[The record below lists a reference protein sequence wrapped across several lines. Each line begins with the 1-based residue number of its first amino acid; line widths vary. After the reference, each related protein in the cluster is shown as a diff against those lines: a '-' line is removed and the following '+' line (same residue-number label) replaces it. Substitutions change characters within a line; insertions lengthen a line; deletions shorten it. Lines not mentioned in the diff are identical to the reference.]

1 MSLVTSVGPEKK
13 KVLIVDDEGGM
24 RHMLS
29 VLLEREGYH
38 IDSAEDGQQGLEK
51 IRSNDYD
58 LVLCD
63 IRMPNMDG
71 LSFLEAAQR
80 VSKDIPVIMMSAFG
94 NVDTAIEA
102 MKMGAYDYVS
112 KPFKA
117 DEILLRLQRL
127 TAQENLLHENQNL
140 KKVLNR
146 ETSFN
151 NIVARSPRMIEIFDT
166 IRKIADYKTT
176 VLITGESG
184 SGKELIA
191 RAIHFNSPRANKPF
205 IAINCSAIPETL
217 LESELFGYVKGA
229 FTGAAKDKKGLFEE
243 ASGGTLFLD
252 EVGDLPVPLQ
262 VKLLRAIQEEE
273 IRRVGASQS
282 IKVDVRLITATLKDL
297 SAEIK
302 RGTFREDLYYRL
314 NVLPI
319 HIPPL
324 RERKEDIPLLVDHFL
339 SKFREELGKKEIAA
353 IDSKCLEALADY
365 SWPGNVRELEN
376 TIERAMVMETGTELT
391 VDHLP
396 DVVRNQE
403 VNPAIKA
410 AANELS
416 IKKMMSIMEQELIK
430 KALEKT
436 NGNRTWA
443 AKLLEISHRALLYK
457 IKRYGLE
464 RYMLDKD
471 PGMNYR

>member
-1 MSLVTSVGPEKK
+1 MSLVTAAGADKK

-29 VLLEREGYH
+29 VLLQREGYE
-38 IDSAEDGQQGLEK
+38 IETAEDGRQGLDK
-51 IRSNDYD
+51 IKNETYD

-63 IRMPNMDG
+63 IRMPEMDG
-71 LSFLEAAQR
+71 LSFLEATKKLKA
-80 VSKDIPVIMMSAFG
+80 DLPVIMMSAFG

-102 MKMGAYDYVS
+102 MKKGAYDYVS

-127 TAQENLLHENQNL
+127 SAQENLVHENENL
-140 KKVLNR
+140 KRVLHQQTN
-146 ETSFN
+146 FN
-151 NIVARSPRMIEIFDT
+151 NIIARSPRMLDIFDT
-166 IRKIADYKTT
+166 IRKIADYRTT

-205 IAINCSAIPETL
+205 VAINCSAIPDTL

-229 FTGAAKDKKGLFEE
+229 FTGANKDKKGLFEE
-243 ASGGTLFLD
+243 ANGGTLFLD

-262 VKLLRAIQEEE
+262 VKLLRVIQEEE
-273 IRRVGASQS
+273 IRRVGSSTTQ
-282 IKVDVRLITATLKDL
+282 KVDVRLITATLKDL
-297 SAEIK
+297 SHEMKA
-302 RGTFREDLYYRL
+302 GNFREDLYYRL

-324 RERKEDIPLLVDHFL
+324 RERKEDIPLLVEHFL
-339 SKFREELGKKEIAA
+339 QKFSKEMAKDVKSVLP
-353 IDSKCLEALADY
+353 EALQQLTDY

-376 TIERAMVMETGTELT
+376 TIERAMVLEVSDHLT
-391 VDHLP
+391 PENLP

-416 IKKMMSIMEQELIK
+416 IKKMMTIMEQELIK

-471 PGMNYR
+471 PGMTYR

>member
-1 MSLVTSVGPEKK
+1 MPE
-13 KVLIVDDEGGM
+13 
-24 RHMLS
+24 
-29 VLLEREGYH
+29 
-38 IDSAEDGQQGLEK
+38 
-51 IRSNDYD
+51 
-58 LVLCD
+58 
-63 IRMPNMDG
+63 MDG
-71 LSFLEAAQR
+71 LSFLES
-80 VSKDIPVIMMSAFG
+80 SKGIKRETPVIMMSAFG

-102 MKMGAYDYVS
+102 MKKGAYDYVS

-127 TAQENLLHENQNL
+127 TQQEALMFENQNL
-140 KKVLNR
+140 KRVLGQQ
-146 ETSFN
+146 TSFN
-151 NIVARSPRMIEIFDT
+151 NIIARSPRMLEIFDT

-217 LESELFGYVKGA
+217 LESELFGYMKGS
-229 FTGAAKDKKGLFEE
+229 FTGAAKDKRGLFEE
-243 ASGGTLFLD
+243 ADGGTLFLD
-252 EVGDLPVPLQ
+252 EVGDLPVALQ

-273 IRRVGASQS
+273 IRRVGSNSS
-282 IKVDVRLITATLKDL
+282 IKIDVRLITATLKDL
-297 SAEIK
+297 ADAIK
-302 RGTFREDLYYRL
+302 KGTFREDLYYRL

-319 HIPPL
+319 HLPPL
-324 RERKEDIPLLVDHFL
+324 RERKEDIPLLVEHFL
-339 SKFREELGKKEIAA
+339 KRFSAEMGKKVEKVAA
-353 IDSKCLEALADY
+353 ECMQQLCDY

-376 TIERAMVMETGTELT
+376 TIERSMVLEMGYELSREN
-391 VDHLP
+391 LP
-396 DVVRNQE
+396 DNIRNQE

-416 IKKMMSIMEQELIK
+416 IKKMMAIMEQELIK

-471 PGMNYR
+471 PGLAYK

>member
-1 MSLVTSVGPEKK
+1 MALVNVVEGKK
-13 KVLIVDDEGGM
+13 KVLIVDDESGM

-29 VLLEREGYH
+29 VLLEREGYE
-38 IDSAEDGQQGLEK
+38 IDTAQDGKEGLEK
-51 IRSNDYD
+51 IKSNQYD

-63 IRMPNMDG
+63 IRMPEMDG
-71 LSFLEAAQR
+71 LQFLESTKNLNRQL
-80 VSKDIPVIMMSAFG
+80 PVIMMSAFG

-102 MKMGAYDYVS
+102 MKKGAYDYVS

-127 TAQENLLHENQNL
+127 TAQETLMFENQSL
-140 KKVLNR
+140 KRVLHQ
-146 ETSFN
+146 ETSFS
-151 NIVARSPRMIEIFDT
+151 NIVARSPRMLDIFDT

-176 VLITGESG
+176 VLISGESG

-191 RAIHFNSPRANKPF
+191 RAIHFNSPRSNKPF
-205 IAINCSAIPETL
+205 IAINCSAIPENL

-229 FTGAAKDKKGLFEE
+229 FTGANRDKKGLFEE
-243 ASGGTLFLD
+243 AHGGTLFLD
-252 EVGDLPVPLQ
+252 EVGDLPLSLQ

-273 IRRVGASQS
+273 IRRVGASNL
-282 IKVDVRLITATLKDL
+282 IKIDVRIITATLKNL
-297 SAEIK
+297 AEEIK
-302 RGTFREDLYYRL
+302 KGMFREDLYYRL

-319 HIPPL
+319 HLPPL
-324 RERKEDIPLLVDHFL
+324 RERKEDIPILVDTFVKRFNKEMSKNLEKVSTECHQFL
-339 SKFREELGKKEIAA
+339 T
-353 IDSKCLEALADY
+353 DY

-376 TIERAMVMETGTELT
+376 TIERAMVLETGNELT
-391 VDHLP
+391 AEHLP
-396 DVVRNQE
+396 DSVKNVE
-403 VNPAIKA
+403 INPAIRA

-416 IKKMMSIMEQELIK
+416 IKKMMVIMEQELIK
-430 KALEKT
+430 KALDKT
-436 NGNRTWA
+436 GGNRTWA

-471 PGMNYR
+471 PGLQYK